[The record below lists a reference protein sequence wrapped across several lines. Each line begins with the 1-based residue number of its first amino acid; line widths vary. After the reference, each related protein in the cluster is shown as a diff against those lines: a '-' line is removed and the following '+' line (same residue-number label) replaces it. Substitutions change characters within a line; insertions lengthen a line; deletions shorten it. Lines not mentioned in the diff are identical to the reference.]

1 LYEAVRSARVKYD
14 VDVVGS
20 LQSSLEHTANAGDQV
35 GMMNV
40 LSRLELVDIDVS
52 SLRNTG
58 IGKVVRRLSEREQG
72 VHDNVK
78 LLASRIVVKWRAM
91 VKRWKSHGG
100 DGGGDSID
108 AGSIERR
115 DRERR
120 AMSKHR
126 LSTLA
131 GGDVA
136 LGDALESSLFQRCC
150 STGQGGKFDLRMY
163 ASHLKQI
170 VANLR
175 LNGDLL
181 SRLCAGALTS
191 DELVSM
197 TPEEMATREK
207 KRKRQ
212 TELEDSELGQ
222 FSQWK
227 QQIKGQTKNQA
238 NIITGVGACP
248 RCKHEKV
255 FVRHIPDHTS
265 MAGVASR
272 KPNTMAICAE
282 CETQWP
288 IE

>member
-1 LYEAVRSARVKYD
+1 
-14 VDVVGS
+14 
-20 LQSSLEHTANAGDQV
+20 
-35 GMMNV
+35 
-40 LSRLELVDIDVS
+40 
-52 SLRNTG
+52 
-58 IGKVVRRLSEREQG
+58 
-72 VHDNVK
+72 
-78 LLASRIVVKWRAM
+78 M
-91 VKRWKSHGG
+91 VKRTKVS
-100 DGGGDSID
+100 GGGDSSGGD
-108 AGSIERR
+108 NGGEVDIEQR

-126 LSTLA
+126 LA
-131 GGDVA
+131 AIADGDVA
-136 LGDALESSLFQRCC
+136 LGGALESSLFRRWC
-150 STGQGGKFDLRMY
+150 GGRGGGGKLDLRMY
-163 ASHLKQI
+163 AHHLKQI

-175 LNGDLL
+175 LNEDLL
-181 SRLCAGALTS
+181 SRLRAGALSS

-197 TPEEMATREK
+197 SPEEMATREK

-227 QQIKGQTKNQA
+227 KQFIAESKKQA
-238 NIITGVGACP
+238 NVVAGVGACP
-248 RCKHEKV
+248 RCKHNKV

-272 KPNTMAICAE
+272 KPSTMAICAE